1 MSPGYRSGVSGPSY
15 RPSDELYARIREA
28 ADADGQSVQAFLD
41 RVVTEDLDRREVDLW
56 VITASIIERNRGL
69 LERLA
74 QL

>member
-1 MSPGYRSGVSGPSY
+1 MSGPSY
-15 RPSDELYARIREA
+15 RPTDELYARIREA

-41 RVVTEDLDRREVDLW
+41 TVVTEHLDRRGVDLRL
-56 VITASIIERNRGL
+56 VTASIIERNRGL